1 AEGSPREKSHVM
13 RVAGGLASGG
23 RGVYLP
29 CSVCAVTQ
37 GGGESSYVRFRLRR
51 AGAPSPRRSPGSVPT
66 PVSLPAL
73 PVPLLRDV
81 IARETARSSL
91 RRIAH
96 ALAMSP
102 NGLRD
107 FLRGAVPRGPTR
119 ASPGR

>member
-1 AEGSPREKSHVM
+1 MGLR
-13 RVAGGLASGG
+13 GGIVTGG

-91 RRIAH
+91 RRSAPE
-96 ALAMSP
+96 LAMRP
-102 NGLRD
+102 NGLRA
-107 FLRGAVPRGPTR
+107 FLRG
-119 ASPGR
+119 

>member
-1 AEGSPREKSHVM
+1 MS
-13 RVAGGLASGG
+13 VAGGLGFGG

-51 AGAPSPRRSPGSVPT
+51 AGAPSPRRSPASVPT
-66 PVSLPAL
+66 RVSLPAL
-73 PVPLLRDV
+73 PVPLLRGV

-96 ALAMSP
+96 ELAVSP
-102 NGLRD
+102 NGLGD
-107 FLRGAVPRGPTR
+107 FL
-119 ASPGR
+119 PGG

>member
-1 AEGSPREKSHVM
+1 MS
-13 RVAGGLASGG
+13 VAGGLGFGG

-51 AGAPSPRRSPGSVPT
+51 AGAPSPRRSPASVP
-66 PVSLPAL
+66 PRVGPPAL

-81 IARETARSSL
+81 VARETARASL

-96 ALAMSP
+96 GLPVGP
-102 NGLRD
+102 NRLPD
-107 FLRGAVPRGPTR
+107 FL
-119 ASPGR
+119 PG